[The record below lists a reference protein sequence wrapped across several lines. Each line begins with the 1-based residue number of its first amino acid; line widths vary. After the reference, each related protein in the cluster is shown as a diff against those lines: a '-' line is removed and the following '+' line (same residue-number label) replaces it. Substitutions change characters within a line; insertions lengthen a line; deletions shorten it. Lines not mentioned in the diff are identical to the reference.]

1 MRVRRKAC
9 PDEAGA
15 VASQRRN
22 DVISGD
28 DRAQTRRTPGVCWL
42 LDGDRPARR
51 QRHPSRDHGERR
63 WNVLD
68 DRTRSVV
75 TLCDGTDRGIITASD
90 FTPVRSALV
99 RETVT
104 TQAGVLVDE
113 TIHNRVSQQ

>member
-1 MRVRRKAC
+1 
-9 PDEAGA
+9 
-15 VASQRRN
+15 
-22 DVISGD
+22 
-28 DRAQTRRTPGVCWL
+28 
-42 LDGDRPARR
+42 
-51 QRHPSRDHGERR
+51 
-63 WNVLD
+63 
-68 DRTRSVV
+68 VV